1 MMFLRRMLIENKDLT
16 DVTWF
21 HPGGSARVFFQPA
34 HMADLGEY
42 LRDLPEK
49 TQVEVLGGGSNTCF
63 SSGCFDGV
71 LVYLGARFGGFE
83 ALSDRT
89 VRVGAGALTGD
100 VVKKAVL
107 HGLDLTFLGAVPGTI
122 GGAIASNAS
131 FIGKSLCDLILR
143 ATVVSRDGHI
153 QTLKRDV
160 FEHSDRRAAALRNAV
175 IVQAV
180 LDLPQQVPEK
190 LNAALADVKRQHE
203 EMFPAAPLCT
213 GHVFSKKN
221 ENADEAGRKSPK
233 EQAAQILS
241 RLGEIRLPGTGLYLD
256 RSFPNIIFSN
266 ESSDGSRLAEFA
278 QLIANRCRQEFAAD
292 LECNLNI
299 VGDLR

>member
-1 MMFLRRMLIENKDLT
+1 MLIENKDLT

-21 HPGGSARVFFQPA
+21 NSGGSAKVFFQPA

-42 LRDLPEK
+42 LHDLPEK
-49 TQVEVLGGGSNTCF
+49 TQVEVLGSGSNTCF
-63 SSGCFDGV
+63 KSGCFDGV

-83 ALSDRT
+83 VLSDRT
-89 VRVGAGALTGD
+89 VRVGAGALTSD

-107 HGLDLTFLGAVPGTI
+107 YGLDLTFLGAVPGTI
-122 GGAIASNAS
+122 GGAIVSNAS
-131 FIGKSLCDLILR
+131 FIGRSLCDLILR
-143 ATVVSRDGHI
+143 ATVVLRDGRI

-160 FEHSDRRAAALRNAV
+160 FEHFDRRSAALRNAV
-175 IVQAV
+175 IVQVV

-203 EMFPAAPLCT
+203 EMFPTAPLYT
-213 GHVFSKKN
+213 GHVFSIKN
-221 ENADEAGRKSPK
+221 GNGDEPGRESPT
-233 EQAAQILS
+233 EPAAQILR
-241 RLGEIRLPGTGLYLD
+241 RLGEFRLPGTGLYLD
-256 RSFPNIIFSN
+256 GSFPNIIFSS
-266 ESSDGSRLAEFA
+266 ESSDGLRLAEFA
-278 QLIANRCRQEFAAD
+278 QLIANRCRQEFAVD